1 MEKSSSNGSAAIQL
15 DSLTKNFGDYRAVS
29 NLSLEVNGGE
39 IFGFLGLNGAD
50 KSTTI
55 KMILSLLKPSS
66 GSIYMLG
73 NKVDPGTH
81 KLWEQVGYW
90 EGYFFADDSKYKK
103 DTRMK
108 ILSFIHCEALKVL
121 RSSVFWIVVVAF
133 ATMPIMLGLVTYIN
147 AVDAGW
153 EPYLTD
159 LLGSSTAILVIG
171 FSFTACWVF
180 GREYTDKTI
189 SELLVKPLS
198 KLYVVLSKFI
208 VIFLWDVLLAFFMF
222 AVVFI
227 MGMLIG
233 LNGGIWLII
242 MKVFLLL

>member
-1 MEKSSSNGSAAIQL
+1 
-15 DSLTKNFGDYRAVS
+15 
-29 NLSLEVNGGE
+29 
-39 IFGFLGLNGAD
+39 
-50 KSTTI
+50 
-55 KMILSLLKPSS
+55 
-66 GSIYMLG
+66 
-73 NKVDPGTH
+73 
-81 KLWEQVGYW
+81 
-90 EGYFFADDSKYKK
+90 
-103 DTRMK
+103 MK

-147 AVDAGW
+147 AVDVEW

-159 LLGSSTAILVIG
+159 LLGSITALLVVG

-189 SELLVKPLS
+189 SELLVKPVS

-227 MGMLIG
+227 MGILIG
-233 LNGGIWLII
+233 LNGGTWLLIVNNFLTFMAASLLIMIVSTISALLANISKGYLAPIGFAFLIVII
-242 MKVFLLL
+242 SNVVAQAGLAAYFPWTIPVLLISNVTLGFASIAILAITGITGFVGTIAWWRFTEQQ

>member
-1 MEKSSSNGSAAIQL
+1 
-15 DSLTKNFGDYRAVS
+15 
-29 NLSLEVNGGE
+29 
-39 IFGFLGLNGAD
+39 
-50 KSTTI
+50 
-55 KMILSLLKPSS
+55 
-66 GSIYMLG
+66 
-73 NKVDPGTH
+73 
-81 KLWEQVGYW
+81 
-90 EGYFFADDSKYKK
+90 
-103 DTRMK
+103 MK

-147 AVDAGW
+147 TVDAGW

-159 LLGSSTAILVIG
+159 LLGTSTALLVIG

-189 SELLVKPLS
+189 SELLVKPVS

-208 VIFLWDVLLAFFMF
+208 VIFLWDVLLAFFMI

-227 MGMLIG
+227 MGILIG
-233 LNGGIWLII
+233 LNDGTWLLIMNSFLAFIVASLLTMVVSTISALLANVSKGYLAPIGFAFLIVIISNVVAQAGLAAYFPWTIPALFISNVPLGFASITILAITGITGFVGTVAWWR
-242 MKVFLLL
+242 FAEQQ

>member
-1 MEKSSSNGSAAIQL
+1 
-15 DSLTKNFGDYRAVS
+15 
-29 NLSLEVNGGE
+29 
-39 IFGFLGLNGAD
+39 
-50 KSTTI
+50 
-55 KMILSLLKPSS
+55 
-66 GSIYMLG
+66 
-73 NKVDPGTH
+73 
-81 KLWEQVGYW
+81 
-90 EGYFFADDSKYKK
+90 
-103 DTRMK
+103 MK

-159 LLGSSTAILVIG
+159 LLGSSTALLVIG

-189 SELLVKPLS
+189 GELLVKPVS

-222 AVVFI
+222 AVVLI
-227 MGMLIG
+227 MGIFIG
-233 LNGGIWLII
+233 LNGGTWLLF
-242 MKVFLLL
+242 MNSFLAFMVATLLTMVVSTISALLANVSKGYLAPIGFAFLIVVISNVVAQAGFAAYFPWTIPALFISNVPIGFASIAILTITGITGFVGTVAWWRFTEQK

>member
-1 MEKSSSNGSAAIQL
+1 
-15 DSLTKNFGDYRAVS
+15 
-29 NLSLEVNGGE
+29 
-39 IFGFLGLNGAD
+39 
-50 KSTTI
+50 
-55 KMILSLLKPSS
+55 
-66 GSIYMLG
+66 
-73 NKVDPGTH
+73 
-81 KLWEQVGYW
+81 
-90 EGYFFADDSKYKK
+90 
-103 DTRMK
+103 MK
-108 ILSFIHCEALKVL
+108 ILSFIYCEALKVL

-159 LLGSSTAILVIG
+159 LLGSITALLVIG

-180 GREYTDKTI
+180 GREYTDNTI
-189 SELLVKPLS
+189 SELLVKPVS

-227 MGMLIG
+227 MGILIG
-233 LNGGIWLII
+233 LNGETWLFI
-242 MKVFLLL
+242 MNSFLTFMATSLLIMVVSTISALLASLASPYSLLRE

>member
-1 MEKSSSNGSAAIQL
+1 
-15 DSLTKNFGDYRAVS
+15 
-29 NLSLEVNGGE
+29 
-39 IFGFLGLNGAD
+39 
-50 KSTTI
+50 
-55 KMILSLLKPSS
+55 
-66 GSIYMLG
+66 
-73 NKVDPGTH
+73 
-81 KLWEQVGYW
+81 
-90 EGYFFADDSKYKK
+90 
-103 DTRMK
+103 MK
-108 ILSFIHCEALKVL
+108 ILSFIYCEALKVL

-159 LLGSSTAILVIG
+159 LLGSITALLVIG

-180 GREYTDKTI
+180 GREYTDNTI
-189 SELLVKPLS
+189 SELLVKPVS

-227 MGMLIG
+227 MGILIG
-233 LNGGIWLII
+233 LHGGTWLLIMNSFLTFMATSLLIMVVSTISALLANISKGYLAPIGLAFLIVII
-242 MKVFLLL
+242 SNVVAQAGLAAYFPWTIPAMFISKVPLGFASIAILAITGITGFVGTVAWWRFAEQQ

>member
-1 MEKSSSNGSAAIQL
+1 
-15 DSLTKNFGDYRAVS
+15 
-29 NLSLEVNGGE
+29 
-39 IFGFLGLNGAD
+39 
-50 KSTTI
+50 
-55 KMILSLLKPSS
+55 
-66 GSIYMLG
+66 
-73 NKVDPGTH
+73 
-81 KLWEQVGYW
+81 
-90 EGYFFADDSKYKK
+90 
-103 DTRMK
+103 MK

-121 RSSVFWIVVVAF
+121 RSSVFWIVVAAF

-159 LLGSSTAILVIG
+159 LLGTSTALLVIG

-189 SELLVKPLS
+189 SELLVKPVS

-227 MGMLIG
+227 MGILIG
-233 LNGGIWLII
+233 LNGGTWLLILNS
-242 MKVFLLL
+242 FLAFMEATLLTMVVSTISALLANISKGYLAPIGLAFLIVVISNVVTQAGFAPYFPWTIPALFISNVPLGFASIAILAITGITGFIGTVAWWRFAEQQ

>member
-1 MEKSSSNGSAAIQL
+1 
-15 DSLTKNFGDYRAVS
+15 
-29 NLSLEVNGGE
+29 
-39 IFGFLGLNGAD
+39 
-50 KSTTI
+50 
-55 KMILSLLKPSS
+55 
-66 GSIYMLG
+66 
-73 NKVDPGTH
+73 
-81 KLWEQVGYW
+81 
-90 EGYFFADDSKYKK
+90 
-103 DTRMK
+103 MK

-153 EPYLTD
+153 APYLTD
-159 LLGSSTAILVIG
+159 LLSTSTAILVIG

-180 GREYTDKTI
+180 EREYTDKTL
-189 SELLVKPLS
+189 SELLVKPVS

-227 MGMLIG
+227 MGILIG
-233 LNGGIWLII
+233 LNDGTWLLIMNSFLAFMVASLLTMIVSTISALLANVSKGYLAPIGLAFLIVVISNVVAQAGLAAYFPWTIPALFISNVPLGFASIAILAITGIMGFVGTVAWWR
-242 MKVFLLL
+242 FAEQQ